1 MMFVMM
7 TPMLLLIIMGNGWL
21 GGIVCGTSHA
31 TRAMDGKPNNGM
43 TMIFFTNIYH
53 LVMLLVLFISRL

>member
-43 TMIFFTNIYH
+43 TMIFLPIYT
-53 LVMLLVLFISRL
+53 I